1 MKTIKIKIVLILG
14 SKNPLTDLI
23 VQKSLKMMDEI
34 IFLVR
39 TATQTHIKPFIL
51 SFLQT
56 LESAQIIARRPLVP
70 SMGKR

>member
-39 TATQTHIKPFIL
+39 TATQTHAHKTIH
-51 SFLQT
+51 SFLSPNSRIRSDYSQEAT
-56 LESAQIIARRPLVP
+56 GPLH
-70 SMGKR
+70 G